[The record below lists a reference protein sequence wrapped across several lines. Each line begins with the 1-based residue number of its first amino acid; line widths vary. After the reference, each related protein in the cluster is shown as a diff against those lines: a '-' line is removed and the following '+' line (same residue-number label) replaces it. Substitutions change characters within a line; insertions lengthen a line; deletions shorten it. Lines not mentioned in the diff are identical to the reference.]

1 MTVHARRICLWT
13 VSLSAALLGACSTSG
28 TRVVLLPQEDGR
40 PSAVVVNTRGGERTL
55 NKPYERATAPAGS
68 GGAPVVDQADP
79 AQVRADNK
87 SLFDLAP
94 PKPQRFTVYFDLGGT
109 RLTAESQQAMG
120 LALATAV
127 ARSGSDIVITGHTDT
142 VGSGPQND
150 DLSRRRAQQVRQ
162 MFIERQFPAA
172 RIEAVGRGE
181 RELAVPTADETD
193 EPINRRVV
201 IEVR

>member
-1 MTVHARRICLWT
+1 MGQAMA
-13 VSLSAALLGACSTSG
+13 AAL
-28 TRVVLLPQEDGR
+28 
-40 PSAVVVNTRGGERTL
+40 
-55 NKPYERATAPAGS
+55 
-68 GGAPVVDQADP
+68 
-79 AQVRADNK
+79 
-87 SLFDLAP
+87 
-94 PKPQRFTVYFDLGGT
+94 
-109 RLTAESQQAMG
+109 
-120 LALATAV
+120 
-127 ARSGSDIVITGHTDT
+127 ARSGGELVITGHTDT
-142 VGSGPQND
+142 VGTGPQND